1 MSRSDS
7 IVELHFIDGPLQGTR
22 KMEQRSTLLSNRTYR
37 YLQPTRWLP
46 EEKFDSKTENTAV
59 KVVCSE
65 HHYLPFQL
73 PPTYGRE
80 RFAMILEKGL
90 H

>member
-1 MSRSDS
+1 MSRLDG
-7 IVELHFIDGPLQGTR
+7 IVEIHFIDGPLQGTR
-22 KMEQRSTLLSNRTYR
+22 KMEQKSVLMGNRTYR
-37 YLQPTRWLP
+37 YLQPTRWLS
-46 EEKFDSKTENTAV
+46 EEPFETKTENTAV
-59 KVVCSE
+59 KVVCIE

-80 RFAMILEKGL
+80 RFAMVLAQGL